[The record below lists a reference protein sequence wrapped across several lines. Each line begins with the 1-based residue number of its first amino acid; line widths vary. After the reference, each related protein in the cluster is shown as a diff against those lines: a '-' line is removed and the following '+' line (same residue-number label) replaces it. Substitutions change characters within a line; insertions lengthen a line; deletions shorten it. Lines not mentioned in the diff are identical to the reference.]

1 MSKKPSN
8 AGKFALA
15 AGIGA
20 ALGAVGGLLFAPKS
34 GKETRADI
42 KQKAGEAKDFT
53 VKKAH
58 DAKDFTGKQVDK
70 AKHAGQK
77 FFKHGQEKVEKI
89 EAELDEE

>member
-1 MSKKPSN
+1 MSKKSD

-20 ALGAVGGLLFAPKS
+20 ALGAIGGLLFAPKS

-42 KQKAGEAKDFT
+42 KEKAGEAKDFT

-58 DAKDFTGKQVDK
+58 EVKDFAGKEVEK
-70 AKHAGQK
+70 AKQAGHK
-77 FFKHGQEKVEKI
+77 LFSKHKDDTKS
-89 EAELDEE
+89 DEE